1 MQDTASE
8 YAKSKGLESLTEAAT
23 MLDLTPQTLR
33 NWHKYNFDRFRIA
46 IAGCVIEHRMI
57 RGEDYA
63 GMEQQ
68 IKMNGNEAHEA
79 QEYILR
85 EGVG

>member
-8 YAKSKGLESLTEAAT
+8 YAKSKGLESLTEAAI

-33 NWHKYNFDRFRIA
+33 NWHKYNFGRFRIA

-63 GMEQQ
+63 GMAQQ
-68 IKMNGNEAHEA
+68 IKINSNEA
-79 QEYILR
+79 QEVR
-85 EGVG
+85 